1 VIVDVLTGIC
11 LLVGAALSLT
21 GAIGLLRFPDVLS
34 RLHAATKPQ
43 VLGLMLVLAAVGLQQ
58 PDWGTISTLVL
69 ISVFQMMTAPVS
81 AHMLGRA
88 GYRTRRL
95 RQFPFTRDE
104 LALAVQEAS
113 ARSDE
118 DGGDGDPGGGSAY
131 PKS

>member
-1 VIVDVLTGIC
+1 MSWAATTDVLTGIC

-21 GAIGLLRFPDVLS
+21 GVIGLLRFPDVLS

-43 VLGLMLVLAAVGLQQ
+43 VLGLMLVLAAVGLQR

-95 RQFPFTRDE
+95 RKDLFTRDE
-104 LALAVQEAS
+104 LALAVERATTRDEEAT
-113 ARSDE
+113 
-118 DGGDGDPGGGSAY
+118 P
-131 PKS
+131 

>member
-1 VIVDVLTGIC
+1 MIVDVLTAIC
-11 LLVGAALSLT
+11 LLLGAGLSLT
-21 GAIGLLRFPDVLS
+21 GTLGLLRFPDVLS

-43 VLGLMLVLAAVGLQQ
+43 VLGLMLVLAAVALQQ

-95 RQFPFTRDE
+95 QQYPFTRDE
-104 LALAVQEAS
+104 LALAVQRAS
-113 ARSDE
+113 ARS
-118 DGGDGDPGGGSAY
+118 GDDDSAY
-131 PKS
+131 PQS